1 MSSGCSRSI
10 AENSFATAPSTSATL
25 SALTLARIIVT
36 PTAAPLSSCYEK
48 PPERGQRDQNPAQHQ
63 ICLKLLAKRLTQH
76 VNCHAAPAPS
86 HQAGSRTGAASVTR
100 PRVPGG
106 GLRNGTAWRQATTRL
121 RRFPFISASAAT
133 PGRWRVIAL
142 TMPEPL

>member
-63 ICLKLLAKRLTQH
+63 ICLKLLSKRLTQH

-86 HQAGSRTGAASVTR
+86 HQAGSRTGRSDPLGGTEPANGCCGRGAAAVAGEHGGKDR
-100 PRVPGG
+100 DADHAAQRVSANQ
-106 GLRNGTAWRQATTRL
+106 RYRTADA
-121 RRFPFISASAAT
+121 
-133 PGRWRVIAL
+133 
-142 TMPEPL
+142 